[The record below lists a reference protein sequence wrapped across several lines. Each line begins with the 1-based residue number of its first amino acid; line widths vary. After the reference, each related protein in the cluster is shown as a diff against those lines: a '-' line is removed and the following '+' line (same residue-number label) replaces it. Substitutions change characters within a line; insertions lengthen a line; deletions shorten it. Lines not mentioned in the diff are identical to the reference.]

1 MAAPRSVDQA
11 IARFDEVV
19 ARHDGTSRQAAAA
32 TRRGYARNLKSAG
45 RRVANIGMALIAL
58 AVATIGFGLFVDP
71 IGWAGLFL
79 VAIATMFI
87 LFFFSVW
94 PGEPKRVAYSDQLPT
109 KTLVQQLDRV
119 LGRERHALP
128 ASAAQ
133 QLDAISAQLPMLEAR
148 LEQVDLLD
156 PLAQDAR
163 RLMGKHLPE
172 LIERYE
178 RIPAA
183 YRSERDGEGLTV
195 DERLLAGLGAARE
208 ALDDI
213 GARLARDDLT
223 AFETQGRFIESRY
236 KQGGEFK
243 E

>member
-19 ARHDGTSRQAAAA
+19 ARHDGTSRQAAASA
-32 TRRGYARNLKSAG
+32 RRGYARNLKAAG

-58 AVATIGFGLFVDP
+58 AVATIGFGLFVNP

-94 PGEPKRVAYSDQLPT
+94 PGEPKRIAYSDQLPT
-109 KTLVQQLDRV
+109 RTLVQQLDRV
-119 LGRERHALP
+119 LGRERRALP
-128 ASAAQ
+128 APAAQ

-148 LEQVDLLD
+148 LEQVAPLD